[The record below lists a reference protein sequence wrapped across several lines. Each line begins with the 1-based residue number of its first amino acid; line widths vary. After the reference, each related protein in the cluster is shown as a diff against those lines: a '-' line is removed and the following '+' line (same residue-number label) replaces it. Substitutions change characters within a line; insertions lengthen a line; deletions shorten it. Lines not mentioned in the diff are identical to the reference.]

1 MKKAIKVFIRFFSL
15 ATFAT
20 LVFVGGLLGRFTRGD
35 QDNKQSNKL
44 PQGLFLG
51 FDPNVAHA
59 DAPLGP
65 GDAGPGVGPGGDS
78 PAPCDSGGDGP
89 GDC

>member
-1 MKKAIKVFIRFFSL
+1 MKKAIKLFIRFFSL

-20 LVFVGGLLGRFTRGD
+20 LVFAGSFLGRFTRDG

-44 PQGLFLG
+44 PQGLFVG
-51 FDPNVAHA
+51 FDPNIAHA
-59 DAPLGP
+59 DVPGL
-65 GDAGPGVGPGGDS
+65 GDAGPSVGPGDS